1 MQNAIKSFF
10 CIVLL
15 TSSLSLY
22 AGPPEKES
30 IKTSKEV
37 TLDSKSLDGVFMK
50 IKRVDNILS
59 PNKKLRKK
67 KYTIA

>member
-1 MQNAIKSFF
+1 
-10 CIVLL
+10 
-15 TSSLSLY
+15 LSLY